1 MAALSLGLRRRAPL
15 VLQTEAAECGLA
27 CLAMVL
33 GYHGV
38 VTDLATLRAR
48 HGMSLRGTT
57 ANVLSRVAQ
66 EEGLGCRGVR
76 MDLAELR
83 ALRLPSVLHWDLNH
97 FVVLVAF
104 DGNVAVI
111 HDPAGGRRRIALA
124 EVSRHFTGVALE
136 LWPDPGFQPRQ
147 EKAGISLAQLLGQV
161 SGFWSALGQVLTLSL
176 VLQLLALLGPLLLQ
190 WIVDDVV
197 VARDTGLLATL
208 CIGYLLLLVLQQA
221 VGLVRSWLLLV
232 IGAWVKVQWRANIF
246 RHLLRLPLAWFQ
258 KRHLG
263 DVVSRTGAI
272 DDLQRVLT
280 SAFVEGLLDGLMML
294 LTLVMM
300 FVYSVQLASLAL
312 VAVVLYLGLRLAW
325 YTPLYLAT
333 EDQIVRAA
341 TLSTHFL
348 ETVRGIRTIRL
359 FGRERERRE
368 AWQSLLVAETNA
380 GLSVQKARIFYGVAR
395 SSLSGVFHIL
405 LLWAGTLQV
414 LAGNLSVGM
423 LMAFI
428 AYRSV
433 FDARVSSLIDQAIDL
448 RMLRLYGERLGDVV
462 LEPAERAAA
471 TPMLARDAQHPPA
484 IDLEQLRF
492 RYSAH
497 DPWIIDGLSLS
508 IGSGQAVAIV
518 GPSGCGKSTLV
529 NLLVGVLGP
538 QEGGFRVDGLP
549 VDVVASDSWR
559 AMVGAVM
566 QDDALFAGSIA
577 DNISFFETRPDPEAI
592 AACARLA
599 AVDQDIEAMPM
610 GYETLVGD
618 MGTVLSGGQ
627 KQRVMLA
634 RALYKRPRVLV
645 LDEATSDLDVRREAE
660 VNAALRRLA
669 ITRIVVTHRPETLLS
684 ADRVI
689 EMGQGR
695 VVYDG
700 PPQGYLA
707 RQGLGLVPRPAA

>member
-1 MAALSLGLRRRAPL
+1 
-15 VLQTEAAECGLA
+15 
-27 CLAMVL
+27 
-33 GYHGV
+33 
-38 VTDLATLRAR
+38 
-48 HGMSLRGTT
+48 
-57 ANVLSRVAQ
+57 
-66 EEGLGCRGVR
+66 
-76 MDLAELR
+76 
-83 ALRLPSVLHWDLNH
+83 
-97 FVVLVAF
+97 
-104 DGNVAVI
+104 
-111 HDPAGGRRRIALA
+111 
-124 EVSRHFTGVALE
+124 
-136 LWPDPGFQPRQ
+136 
-147 EKAGISLAQLLGQV
+147 
-161 SGFWSALGQVLTLSL
+161 
-176 VLQLLALLGPLLLQ
+176 
-190 WIVDDVV
+190 
-197 VARDTGLLATL
+197 
-208 CIGYLLLLVLQQA
+208 
-221 VGLVRSWLLLV
+221 
-232 IGAWVKVQWRANIF
+232 
-246 RHLLRLPLAWFQ
+246 
-258 KRHLG
+258 
-263 DVVSRTGAI
+263 
-272 DDLQRVLT
+272 
-280 SAFVEGLLDGLMML
+280 
-294 LTLVMM
+294 
-300 FVYSVQLASLAL
+300 
-312 VAVVLYLGLRLAW
+312 
-325 YTPLYLAT
+325 
-333 EDQIVRAA
+333 
-341 TLSTHFL
+341 
-348 ETVRGIRTIRL
+348 
-359 FGRERERRE
+359 
-368 AWQSLLVAETNA
+368 
-380 GLSVQKARIFYGVAR
+380 VQKARICYGVAR

-423 LMAFI
+423 LMAFV

-471 TPMLARDAQHPPA
+471 TPMLARDAQQPPA

-497 DPWIIDGLSLS
+497 DPWIIDGLSIS

-538 QEGGFRVDGLP
+538 QEGAFRVDGLP